1 MEQEK
6 LIYNIVFLFSS
17 LASTYA
23 IYLFS
28 RGLFG
33 EYQKSKKLKYISYG
47 SYYVLS
53 IAVYFLSGL
62 PWFNVLLNVV
72 MGFVLSFGYASRL
85 RNRILYVVLLLAFL
99 MSTDLVA
106 VAVSG
111 LHQLNIWKRV
121 EYSSI
126 FALIFVSLIMLL
138 IARIICIFSR
148 QKSEIQMPAKIWIY
162 MIFITVS
169 TVFISLVLIS
179 VDISYLMLSVS
190 LTFLLLINCAVFY
203 LFDAITKQMNQIT
216 ELELMEKQNALYQH
230 EFVLMQENEKQ
241 LGIIRHDMKNQLIH
255 LQGMLQDKE
264 YERTSEYVAEL
275 IGNVKSRAGIQTGNK
290 IIDCILNY
298 KLQLMNTGS
307 IVFIHDVEIP
317 EHLEVKE
324 MDLVS
329 LLGNLLD
336 NAIEASLSE
345 REGMRKID
353 LKISYRCNVLS
364 ICLKNICTSL
374 PDRVQ
379 LESLKTS
386 KQDKKQHG
394 KGLLSVKQIVDKY
407 DGNLVVCKKVEKEQ
421 EYFSITCSLVCSQ

>member
-1 MEQEK
+1 
-6 LIYNIVFLFSS
+6 
-17 LASTYA
+17 
-23 IYLFS
+23 
-28 RGLFG
+28 
-33 EYQKSKKLKYISYG
+33 
-47 SYYVLS
+47 
-53 IAVYFLSGL
+53 
-62 PWFNVLLNVV
+62 
-72 MGFVLSFGYASRL
+72 
-85 RNRILYVVLLLAFL
+85 

-275 IGNVKSRAGIQTGNK
+275 IGNVNSRAGIQTGNK

-336 NAIEASLSE
+336 NAIEASLNE